1 MKEEIEKYIKSD
13 ANNINMNKN
22 YIKNSEIFLEKY
34 QEKFKEISD
43 HIININSNY
52 IDQEFKQNF
61 FRKYLFYDKMLLRP
75 KIEILLKNIEVKK

>member
-1 MKEEIEKYIKSD
+1 LKEEIEKYIKSD

>member
-1 MKEEIEKYIKSD
+1 LKEEIEKYIKSD

-43 HIININSNY
+43 DIININSNY